1 MAIYANILT
10 SMSQYQFFCL
20 HASLVDSA
28 GCHQQLEWIML
39 KANTEVA
46 PCSITPAPTVQKL
59 HRLDEIVSRFLIAS
73 HRTDSLSPL

>member
-1 MAIYANILT
+1 
-10 SMSQYQFFCL
+10 
-20 HASLVDSA
+20 
-28 GCHQQLEWIML
+28 ML

-73 HRTDSLSPL
+73 HKTDSLSPL